1 MCIAN
6 LGVSLNVIKIL
17 LAPFTALYWMV
28 TTLRNFLYDQRV
40 FKSVHFT
47 PFVVCVGNLRVGGT
61 GKSPMIEYLVRL
73 LQADHPIAILSRGY
87 GRKTKGTRIATAQD
101 TSQTLGDEPYQFYRK
116 FNKTNTDKVV
126 VAVGEERIVA
136 VPEILY
142 HHPETEV
149 ILLDDAFQHRA
160 IVADLN
166 ILLTEYARPFFRDTV
181 LPGGR
186 LRESKKGAAR
196 AHVVIVS
203 KCPADISEQQMFSIE
218 KNIRKYIRS
227 DTPVFFTGIHYLP
240 PQSVWNGQ
248 IASLQKVLLVSGIGN
263 THPLEQYVQEHFKL
277 LFHVS
282 YPDHHQYTEKDIQY
296 IRKAYNRLADAS
308 VCILTTEK
316 DKVRLMPL
324 AEQHW
329 KDMPLYDLP
338 IETFFLKSQSAFEQL
353 VKERAK
359 ADILLHKN

>member
-28 TTLRNFLYDQRV
+28 TTLRNYLYDQQV
-40 FKSVHFT
+40 FKSVHFS
-47 PFVVCVGNLRVGGT
+47 PFVICVGNLRVGGT

-73 LQADHPIAILSRGY
+73 LREEHPLAILSRGY
-87 GRKTKGTRIATAQD
+87 GRKTKGTRIAAGQD
-101 TSQTLGDEPYQFYRK
+101 TSQTLGDEPYQFYQK
-116 FNKTNTDKVV
+116 FNKTSADKVV

-160 IVADLN
+160 ITADLT

-186 LRESKKGAAR
+186 LRESKKGATR
-196 AHVVIVS
+196 ADVVIVS
-203 KCPADISEQQMFSIE
+203 KCPADVSEQQRLSME
-218 KNIRKYIRS
+218 KNIRKYIHHE
-227 DTPVFFTGIHYLP
+227 TPVFFTGIRYMP
-240 PQSVWNGQ
+240 PQGVWNGQ
-248 IASLQKVLLVSGIGN
+248 KVPLQKVLLVSGIGN
-263 THPLEQYVQEHFKL
+263 MHPLEQYVKKHFVLTKHL
-277 LFHVS
+277 K
-282 YPDHHQYTEKDIQY
+282 YADHHHYTSKDILYMQ
-296 IRKAYNRLADAS
+296 KVYNCLDGQN

-316 DKVRLMPL
+316 DKVKLAPL

-329 KDMPLYDLP
+329 KDMPLYFLP
-338 IETFFLKSQSAFEQL
+338 IETFFLQSQSAFDRI
-353 VKERAK
+353 VKEKAK